1 MSEIMD
7 DDNIVMSSSVLPPPV
22 FVRKEKQFT
31 ESSRARQLWWALPLL
46 TIAWLAI
53 VAILCASLVRVQYW
67 EVAPG
72 TASPVSDRLSFDSQ
86 ALNQVTRYPAETP
99 LLFVTAFGGQMSAL
113 DAVIGWIDSDVVVQ
127 TYKEHFG
134 TSTPTEQRRLGF
146 ESMTSAKQIAE
157 FVAFNRLGLDVSMKF
172 GKVVVEQLVC
182 LDLPTRLSAC
192 KQLNPGDTITAL
204 DGEAIVT
211 LDDLIRIIANYV
223 PGDVVTLSV
232 IAHQTSEVVDKRV
245 QLIADPDDPQRT
257 LVGFIP
263 ADTRTVELPFEVDI
277 DTNRIGGPSAGLAF
291 TLALLDELTPGDLV
305 GGTKVAATGTI
316 SDDESVGA
324 IGALRQKTVAVKAAG
339 AKVFLVPASQSEEEI
354 ASARQVAGSSLRII
368 PVANL
373 TEALN
378 ALADLGGSG
387 LTNAT
392 IQL

>member
-1 MSEIMD
+1 MD

-22 FVRKEKQFT
+22 FVRKDKQFT
-31 ESSRARQLWWALPLL
+31 DSSRARHLWWALPLL

-113 DAVIGWIDSDVVVQ
+113 DAVIGWIDSDVAVQ

-157 FVAFNRLGLDVSMKF
+157 FVAFNRLGLDVSMKY

-204 DGEAIVT
+204 DGEAIAT
-211 LDDLIRIIANYV
+211 LDDLIRIVANYV

-263 ADTRTVELPFEVDI
+263 ADTRTVDLPFEVDI

-324 IGALRQKTVAVKAAG
+324 IGALHQKTVAVKAAG

>member
-1 MSEIMD
+1 
-7 DDNIVMSSSVLPPPV
+7 MSSSVLPPPV
-22 FVRKEKQFT
+22 FVHRDRSGKD
-31 ESSRARQLWWALPLL
+31 SPRAHRLWWALPPL
-46 TIAWLAI
+46 TVAWLAI
-53 VAILCASLVRVQYW
+53 VAILIASLVQVRYW
-67 EVAPG
+67 ELAPG

-86 ALNQVTRYPAETP
+86 TLNQVTRYPAKTP
-99 LLFVTAFGGQMSAL
+99 VLFVTAFGGQMSAL

-127 TYKEHFG
+127 TYKERFG

-204 DGEAIVT
+204 DGNDIAT
-211 LDDLIRIIANYV
+211 LDDLIQIIAAYV

-232 IAHQTSEVVDKRV
+232 IAHQTSTVVERRV

-277 DTNRIGGPSAGLAF
+277 DTNSIGGPSAGLAF
-291 TLALLDELTPGDLV
+291 TLALLDELTPGDLN

-339 AKVFLVPASQSEEEI
+339 AKVFLVPASQSEEEL
-354 ASARQVAGSSLRII
+354 AAARHVAGSSLRII

-373 TEALN
+373 TDALK